1 MKAAVISVRLAGNSM
16 MKQSAGASRTA
27 VNVALLR
34 ALHAEDGEPKIFND
48 YLAGKLVTP
57 EERADFESIVVASLE
72 LFRSE
77 TDISSLTPVSR
88 LRQSLNA
95 TTTQDLLI
103 TRARFTEDHLLK
115 CVERGVSQYVIL
127 GAGLDTFA
135 LRRPD
140 LQDRLTVFEVDHPAT
155 QESKRARL
163 RAARLACPPNLHF
176 LPADFERENVVEVLR
191 RSPYRTDRAFEREN
205 VVEVLRR
212 SPYRTDR
219 AAFFSWSGVT
229 YYLASEIVFGVLRSI
244 RGIAAPGS
252 CVAFDYLDLDAFDPL
267 KVSARIRVIME
278 RVRQIGEPMIT
289 GFDPDRLP
297 AKLAEV
303 GFHVVEGLGPEEQRS
318 RYFSGR
324 RDGFT
329 APEHCHLVLAEAG
342 HLRPSYCTDLPP
354 STPPPRGRSI

>member
-77 TDISSLTPVSR
+77 ADISSLTPVSR
-88 LRQSLNA
+88 LRHSLNA

-191 RSPYRTDRAFEREN
+191 RSPYRTDRA
-205 VVEVLRR
+205 
-212 SPYRTDR
+212 
-219 AAFFSWSGVT
+219 AFFSWSGVT
-229 YYLASEIVFGVLRSI
+229 YYLAAEIVFGVLRSI

>member
-1 MKAAVISVRLAGNSM
+1 VKAIPIGKRLARNSM
-16 MKQSAGASRTA
+16 MRQSAGASRTA

-34 ALHAEDGEPKIFND
+34 ALHAEDDEPKIFND

-57 EERADFESIVVASLE
+57 EERADFESTVIASLE

-77 TDISSLTPVSR
+77 TDISSLAPVSR
-88 LRQSLNA
+88 LRESLRA

-103 TRARFTEDHLLK
+103 TRARFIEDHLLDR
-115 CVERGVSQYVIL
+115 VERGVSQYVIL

-135 LRRPD
+135 LRRAD
-140 LQDRLTVFEVDHPAT
+140 LQNRLTVFEVDHPAT

-163 RAARLACPPNLHF
+163 RAAGLSCPPNLHF
-176 LPADFERENVVEVLR
+176 LPIDFERE
-191 RSPYRTDRAFEREN
+191 S

-219 AAFFSWSGVT
+219 AAFFSWAGVT
-229 YYLASEIVFGVLRSI
+229 YYLPSEIVLGVLRSI
-244 RGIAAPGS
+244 RCIATRGS
-252 CVAFDYLDLDAFDPL
+252 CVAFDYLDSQAFDPL

-297 AKLAEV
+297 AMLAEV
-303 GFHVVEGLGPEEQRS
+303 GFHVVEGLSPEEQRS
-318 RYFSGR
+318 RYFNGR
-324 RDGFT
+324 RDGLP
-329 APEHCHLVLAEAG
+329 APEHCYLVLAEVRHDPHG
-342 HLRPSYCTDLPP
+342 
-354 STPPPRGRSI
+354 